1 MEILSLPAS
10 FGVKLVPALSGEG
23 TKARTFALLPA
34 DLLKISLSVAGITL
48 KQLKAKLPAKSRFC
62 YSQGEEVDDS
72 LTIESYV
79 KYSNDSNIA
88 PDKTDSKAAS
98 FVKIWY
104 LPPSVSPNEVSLPR
118 PSAGEIIQP
127 HNNNENDSQLN
138 QSTIYQRGQLQTPEQ
153 RGKLNEQSIQD
164 LLQKIGG
171 DASQMSIGDFQIN
184 GLRNMTSSDWSKV
197 ERNLGY
203 LYGYYPSSDKKRFL
217 KAAYPA
223 FRTFIKTDK
232 KPTPVV
238 PSPPSYDENGNLLP
252 PTAPA
257 QVEEL
262 IDGYLIERQTPLY
275 HTSGLQV
282 KIDVESYRSSQ
293 DMQYAVSGFNHQNT
307 QIALGVAT
315 PKVQVGLSG
324 SHDSTSAT
332 ATTGSSTEVTNKIV
346 ATWQIPVVEIM
357 LNTASTEIHPECQ
370 DRIRALKSGGTCEMA
385 QKFIQ
390 DFGTSFS
397 TRIVLGGKLHS
408 SQDTLSSSKDSF
420 SQQETRIK
428 KAVNASISG
437 GPASGK
443 LDAKGTGGHSS
454 EKGNQNSQ
462 SSSKDEETVNLAW
475 TAFGGES
482 IFAQNPIAWLPTV
495 ANFNNWQI
503 IEHTEVRSII
513 YAFDGYKGY
522 EGTSAMLRA
531 LLSPVDLVRPST
543 LPWTAAMYDAIP
555 GFDPSVGAIGYSFS
569 SVDLSQHFKTPPFK
583 VKASKV
589 IHEGSLNQ
597 TDQEDLKLSWTLLK
611 DVGGVKE
618 YVIKELSSSETEN
631 GVRPLSDHLLYLDV
645 SERSFT
651 IVLQVRSPEL
661 VTSIDPKEM
670 DWTKEALELVKLSES
685 KEENRRLFNDKYGDR
700 FITGWARQ
708 RIIQANFQISFNRLD
723 DIDTAIRKFNEAK
736 FSEKTVSSGLNW
748 IKEMISRSGVQANA
762 VICKSDSKSKGFEV
776 KHFDRVNSHQW
787 NQVFEE
793 IYNISSADPIPT
805 KTFSHSFVESLP
817 NLEFPK
823 QFTFTSVDSEN
834 TEKKRKKLINFF
846 AEISCQS
853 SLPILR
859 YGSAKK
865 RELKDNL
872 GKIIEKIKLAEQ
884 GMKGIGYT
892 ESQVNAIN
900 AMIIK
905 ANQDLLVQLAVCH
918 WIRKS
923 KQCEINLWKNG
934 LNWIIRFATH
944 MFTSDFCP
952 NEADREKFG
961 NDAVNTINQLCRKP
975 AETPRVDYEWSVFS
989 VPDRFVNV
997 TANPP
1002 FSNHKLVYWRMTSY
1016 NGGSMGGG
1024 IWWPYCPWKQVLNLL
1039 SCHWEEESDLFIWN
1053 RSPTMRVE
1061 RRDLFS
1067 YHWGLET
1074 WWLSDDDF
1082 PFDEDMLWDFEIS
1095 GYSHRK
1101 GRMAFTD

>member
-1 MEILSLPAS
+1 MEIPSLPAS
-10 FGVKLVPALSGEG
+10 FGVKLVPALTGEG
-23 TKARTFALLPA
+23 TKARTFAFLPE
-34 DLLKISLSVAGITL
+34 DLLKISSSAISITL
-48 KQLKAKLPAKSRFC
+48 KQLKGKF
-62 YSQGEEVDDS
+62 QGEEVDDT

-79 KYSNDSNIA
+79 KYSNEDNVA
-88 PDKTDSKAAS
+88 PDEKNSKATS

-104 LPPSVSPNEVSLPR
+104 LLPSVSPNEGNLPN
-118 PSAGEIIQP
+118 PSAGEIIPP
-127 HNNNENDSQLN
+127 HNTGENNSQLN

-153 RGKLNEQSIQD
+153 RGKLNEQSTQD
-164 LLQKIGG
+164 FLQKIGG
-171 DASQMSIGDFQIN
+171 DPSQMPIGDIQTN

-203 LYGYYPSSDKKRFL
+203 LHGYYPSSDKKRFL
-217 KAAYPA
+217 KAAYPGK
-223 FRTFIKTDK
+223 FNGHLWQK
-232 KPTPVV
+232 V
-238 PSPPSYDENGNLLP
+238 PAPPSYDENGNLVP
-252 PTAPA
+252 PSAPA
-257 QVEEL
+257 QVEDL
-262 IDGYLIERQTPLY
+262 IDGYTVERQVPLY
-275 HTSGLQV
+275 HTAGLQV
-282 KIDVESYRSSQ
+282 KIDVKSYRSSQ
-293 DMQYAVSGFNHQNT
+293 DMQYAVSGYDHQNT

-315 PKVQVGLSG
+315 PKVQAGISG
-324 SHDSTSAT
+324 SCDSTKASAT
-332 ATTGSSTEVTNKIV
+332 TDSSTEVINKIV
-346 ATWQIPVVEIM
+346 TTWQIPVVEIM
-357 LNTASTEIHPECQ
+357 FSAASTEIHPECQ
-370 DRIRALKSGGTCEMA
+370 DRLRALKSGGTCEMA

-390 DFGTSFS
+390 DYGTSFS

-408 SQDTLSSSKDSF
+408 SQDISSSSKDST
-420 SQQETRIK
+420 SEHETRIRT
-428 KAVNASISG
+428 AVNASISG

-454 EKGNQNSQ
+454 EKGNQSSE
-462 SSSKDEETVNLAW
+462 SSSKGEDSVHLAW

-482 IFAQNPIAWLPTV
+482 IFAESPIAWLPTV
-495 ANFNNWQI
+495 ADFNNWQT

-543 LPWTAAMYDAIP
+543 LPWTAAMFDAIP
-555 GFDPSVGAIGYSFS
+555 GFNPSVGATGYSFS

-597 TDQEDLKLSWTLLK
+597 TDQEHLKLSWTLLK

-631 GVRPLSDHLLYLDV
+631 GVRPLSDHLLHLDV

-670 DWTKEALELVKLSES
+670 DWTKEALELVKISES
-685 KEENRRLFNDKYGDR
+685 KEDNRRLFNDKYGDR

-708 RIIQANFQISFNRLD
+708 RIIHANFQISFHRLD
-723 DIDTAIRKFNEAK
+723 DFDTAIKKFNEAK
-736 FSEKTVSSGLNW
+736 FSEKTVSSGLTW
-748 IKEMISRSGVQANA
+748 IKELISRSGVQTN
-762 VICKSDSKSKGFEV
+762 VIICKSDWKSNGFKV
-776 KHFDRVNSHQW
+776 KHLDRVNNHQW

-793 IYNISSADPIPT
+793 IYKISSADPIPT

-823 QFTFTSVDSEN
+823 QFTFTKVDSEN

-846 AEISCQS
+846 AEISSQS

-859 YGSAKK
+859 HGSSKK
-865 RELKDNL
+865 REHKDNL
-872 GKIIEKIKLAEQ
+872 VKIIQKIKSAEQ

-892 ESQVNAIN
+892 ESQVNEIN

-905 ANQDLLVQLAVCH
+905 ANQGLLIQLAACH

-934 LNWIIRFATH
+934 LNWIIRYATH

-961 NDAVNTINQLCRKP
+961 NDASTPSINYVGNQLKRQ
-975 AETPRVDYEWSVFS
+975 
-989 VPDRFVNV
+989 
-997 TANPP
+997 
-1002 FSNHKLVYWRMTSY
+1002 KLIT
-1016 NGGSMGGG
+1016 NGVSFR
-1024 IWWPYCPWKQVLNLL
+1024 YLT
-1039 SCHWEEESDLFIWN
+1039 DL
-1053 RSPTMRVE
+1053 
-1061 RRDLFS
+1061 
-1067 YHWGLET
+1067 
-1074 WWLSDDDF
+1074 
-1082 PFDEDMLWDFEIS
+1082 
-1095 GYSHRK
+1095 
-1101 GRMAFTD
+1101 

>member
-1 MEILSLPAS
+1 MEFPSLPAS
-10 FGVKLVPALSGEG
+10 FGVKIVPALSGEG
-23 TKARTFALLPA
+23 TKARTFALLPE
-34 DLLKISLSVAGITL
+34 DLFKISPSVTGITL
-48 KQLKAKLPAKSRFC
+48 KQLKGKLPAKSRFC
-62 YSQGEEVDDS
+62 YSQGEEVDDN

-79 KYSNDSNIA
+79 RYSNDNNIP
-88 PDKTDSKAAS
+88 PDNKDSKATS

-104 LPPSVSPNEVSLPR
+104 LPPSVSPSEVNLPR

-171 DASQMSIGDFQIN
+171 DASQMSIGDFQTN
-184 GLRNMTSSDWSKV
+184 GLRNMTSNDWSKI

-217 KAAYPA
+217 KAAYPGKFIES

-232 KPTPVV
+232 KPAPVV
-238 PSPPSYDENGNLLP
+238 PPPSSYDENGNLLP
-252 PTAPA
+252 PAAPA

-262 IDGYLIERQTPLY
+262 IDGFLIERQTPLY

-324 SHDSTSAT
+324 SQDSTSAT

-390 DFGTSFS
+390 DYGTSFS

-531 LLSPVDLVRPST
+531 LLSPVDLIRPST

-569 SVDLSQHFKTPPFK
+569 SVDLSQYFKTPPFK

-651 IVLQVRSPEL
+651 ILLQVRSPEL

-708 RIIQANFQISFNRLD
+708 RIIHANFQISFKRLD
-723 DIDTAIRKFNEAK
+723 DFDTAIRKFNEAK
-736 FSEKTVSSGLNW
+736 LSEKRVSSGLTW
-748 IKEMISRSGVQANA
+748 IKEMISRSGVQTNV
-762 VICKSDSKSKGFEV
+762 VICKSDWKSKGFEV
-776 KHFDRVNSHQW
+776 KHFDRVNDHQW

-793 IYNISSADPIPT
+793 IYNISSADPRPT

-817 NLEFPK
+817 SLEFPK
-823 QFTFTSVDSEN
+823 QFTFTNVDSEN

-846 AEISCQS
+846 AEISSQS

-859 YGSAKK
+859 YGSSKK

-872 GKIIEKIKLAEQ
+872 GKIIQKIKSAEQ
-884 GMKGIGYT
+884 GMK
-892 ESQVNAIN
+892 
-900 AMIIK
+900 
-905 ANQDLLVQLAVCH
+905 VQLAACH

-923 KQCEINLWKNG
+923 KECEISLWKNG
-934 LNWIIRFATH
+934 LNWIIRYATH

-975 AETPRVDYEWSVFS
+975 AETPRIDYEWSVFS

-1002 FSNHKLVYWRMTSY
+1002 FSNYKLVYWRMTSY

-1024 IWWPYCPWKQVLNLL
+1024 KWWPYCSWKQVLNLL

-1061 RRDLFS
+1061 RQDLFS

-1095 GYSHRK
+1095 GYNHRK
-1101 GRMAFTD
+1101 GKIAFTD